1 MDYLLLFLTGF
12 LGSMHCV
19 GMCGAIVVACS
30 TGGNDGGRLLSSLSH
45 VAYNSGRVASYAA
58 IGGAAGFLG
67 RVVGSLQAV
76 GPWLSMVLGAL
87 MILSG
92 LFLLDFFRGWSLR
105 QGGKETLLRRLH
117 LRVIRDLLALRT
129 MESRLYIGL
138 LTPLLPCGLL
148 ASMFLMAAASGSA
161 LHGALTMLLF
171 GAGTVPA
178 LFVTGLATSYIST
191 RLRRY
196 AGTLAAAT
204 VILMGAA
211 ILLRGLGVPMP
222 FMGMSHEG
230 KMENPP
236 IHEHLHP

>member
-19 GMCGAIVVACS
+19 GMCGAIVLACS
-30 TGGNDGGRLLSSLSH
+30 TGGNDGGRFLSALSH

-58 IGGAAGFLG
+58 IGGVAGLLG
-67 RVVGSLQAV
+67 RAMGSLQVV
-76 GPWLSMVLGAL
+76 GPWLSIVLGVM

-92 LFLLDFFRGWSLR
+92 LLLLDFFHGWCFR
-105 QGGKETLLRRLH
+105 QRGKETFLRRFH
-117 LRVIRDLLALRT
+117 LQVFRDLLALRT

-161 LHGALTMLLF
+161 LNGVLTMLIF
-171 GAGTVPA
+171 GTGTVPA

-191 RLRRY
+191 RFRRY
-196 AGTLAAAT
+196 AGTLAGAT
-204 VILMGAA
+204 VILMGAM

-230 KMENPP
+230 KMENSP
-236 IHEHLHP
+236 IHQHHLP